1 MRSFTK
7 FGPNWFS
14 RFYVYWVQTD
24 RDRQAKYILA
34 CIYLFLDAAPL
45 PGAHNGAESSII
57 RSQSPGANPG
67 ICPIVTYLYK
77 Y

>member
-1 MRSFTK
+1 MWGPTQNLGQIGSAGFTFIGHK
-7 FGPNWFS
+7 
-14 RFYVYWVQTD
+14 QTE
-24 RDRQAKYILA
+24 RQTRKVI
-34 CIYLFLDAAPL
+34 CIFLFLDAAPL

-67 ICPIVTYLYK
+67 IYPIVTYLYK